1 MALKIN
7 IIMLDMVQN
16 PDGLLNLS
24 DSIILK

>member
-16 PDGLLNLS
+16 PDGLLNLG